1 MNTTVSIA
9 MATYNGAKFLRP
21 LLDSLMNQTMTPT
34 EIIVCDDQSK
44 DETVA
49 ILEEYKGKLPIKVF
63 INEKNLGVNL
73 NFEKAVKN
81 CTSDYI
87 LICDQDDIW
96 LENNIEEKVRAL
108 IKLGN
113 KKPAFVGSYSTIVNA
128 KNDIVMK
135 FPVYKYTENFRDV
148 FLCLYQGTCMGFSK
162 TLIPYLN
169 EWPSNF
175 KEYAYDR
182 YIGYVSVLVANVCNL
197 PKNLMLYRCHS
208 DNVELTSASKSHIQL
223 RRIGF
228 VSNLIYFSQRR
239 PTVKKMEKM
248 ALLLKSDCCAAADKS
263 RLNFFNAF
271 ASCLKEGKISWFKYI
286 KQNEIA
292 LFYRIKTLFAFLLSN
307 VVK

>member
-113 KKPAFVGSYSTIVNA
+113 KKP
-128 KNDIVMK
+128 
-135 FPVYKYTENFRDV
+135 
-148 FLCLYQGTCMGFSK
+148 GTCMGFSK